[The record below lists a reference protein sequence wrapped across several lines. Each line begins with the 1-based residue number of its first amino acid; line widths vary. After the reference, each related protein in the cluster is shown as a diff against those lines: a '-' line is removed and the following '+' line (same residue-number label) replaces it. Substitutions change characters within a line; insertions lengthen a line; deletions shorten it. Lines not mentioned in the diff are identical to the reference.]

1 MTHTQT
7 TYTNRIALRA
17 GKKGARPAE
26 VGALASV
33 FEKSATEL
41 KQSKLLKCKQTL
53 QIATFNVRTLNRIGQ
68 LPELIASA
76 EEHKIDIICIQE
88 HRYTHTEDIKYHETG
103 NGWSL
108 ATVSAWKNSV
118 NAAVG
123 GVGLL
128 IGPRALKTLNS
139 IEKIQPRMMVAT
151 FNGNPRVTIVSC
163 YSPTNVSEENEI
175 VTFYD
180 ELSSLVRS
188 IPKHNMLVI
197 GGDMNAQIGK
207 NENNK
212 YSLHN
217 TSNRNGQHLTDFMIE
232 NRLACL
238 NTNYQKREGKLWTYT
253 YANNTKAQIDY
264 VLINKKWKN
273 SALNCEAYSSFE
285 GVSTDHRIVTAKI
298 RLSLRKNDKRTATTK
313 HYDFVNAHLEA
324 AAKYIPT
331 KIKTKYRVP
340 WETLAVREKRALVK
354 TASKNNRKNPTN
366 TNALKLK
373 TAQYQLAGIYIKEQT
388 EYIQNQIDKIRDSVE
403 DRQSRIAWQTIN
415 EVSRRKNTAKAKLK
429 AANQQERIKLWKQH
443 FENLLGNPP
452 KITHEPITRII
463 SKQLDIKLGPFT
475 QGELDSVLRKI
486 KNGKAAG
493 LDEIPPEVWKTRQ
506 FDDILLRHCN
516 AVYNQNPIDRW
527 TKGCI
532 LPFPKKGDL
541 GLAKNYRGITLTSI
555 AAKIYNALLRNR
567 IEPKIDNIL
576 RKNQNGFRRNR
587 STTSQI
593 LTIRRIL
600 EGVRAKN
607 LQATLIFVDFT
618 KAFDSIHRGKM
629 EQILLAYG
637 IPKETVAAITILYR
651 NTKVKVRSPDGDTEY
666 FDIVAGV
673 LQGDTLAP
681 YLFIICLD
689 YVLRTSIDKI
699 KENGFELTKK
709 RSRRYPATTI
719 TDADYADDIAIL
731 ANTPDQ
737 AETLLHS
744 LERAGASI
752 GLYVN
757 AHKTEYMCYNQT
769 GDISTLEGTPLK
781 LVDKFTYLGSSVEST
796 EKDIETRLTKAWTAI
811 NRLSTIWKSDLT
823 DKMKRSFFQAAVTSI
838 LLYGCTTWTLT
849 KRLEKKLDGNYTR
862 MLRAILNKSWQ
873 QHPTRHQLYG
883 HLPPITKTI

>member
-1 MTHTQT
+1 MGNFSGERKTCTSENSLQ
-7 TYTNRIALRA
+7 
-17 GKKGARPAE
+17 
-26 VGALASV
+26 
-33 FEKSATEL
+33 
-41 KQSKLLKCKQTL
+41 KL
-53 QIATFNVRTLNRIGQ
+53 
-68 LPELIASA
+68 S
-76 EEHKIDIICIQE
+76 
-88 HRYTHTEDIKYHETG
+88 
-103 NGWSL
+103 
-108 ATVSAWKNSV
+108 
-118 NAAVG
+118 
-123 GVGLL
+123 
-128 IGPRALKTLNS
+128 
-139 IEKIQPRMMVAT
+139 
-151 FNGNPRVTIVSC
+151 
-163 YSPTNVSEENEI
+163 
-175 VTFYD
+175 
-180 ELSSLVRS
+180 
-188 IPKHNMLVI
+188 
-197 GGDMNAQIGK
+197 
-207 NENNK
+207 
-212 YSLHN
+212 
-217 TSNRNGQHLTDFMIE
+217 
-232 NRLACL
+232 
-238 NTNYQKREGKLWTYT
+238 
-253 YANNTKAQIDY
+253 
-264 VLINKKWKN
+264 
-273 SALNCEAYSSFE
+273 
-285 GVSTDHRIVTAKI
+285 
-298 RLSLRKNDKRTATTK
+298 
-313 HYDFVNAHLEA
+313 
-324 AAKYIPT
+324 
-331 KIKTKYRVP
+331 
-340 WETLAVREKRALVK
+340 
-354 TASKNNRKNPTN
+354 KNPTS

-403 DRQSRIAWQTIN
+403 DRQTRIAWQTIN

-452 KITHEPITRII
+452 KITQELITRII
-463 SKQLDIKLGPFT
+463 SKQLDIKLRPFT
-475 QGELDSVLRKI
+475 LEELDSVLRKI
-486 KNGKAAG
+486 KNWKAAG

-527 TKGCI
+527 MKGCI

-541 GLAKNYRGITLTSI
+541 GLAKNYRGIILTSI
-555 AAKIYNALLRNR
+555 AAKIYYALLRNR
-567 IEPKIDNIL
+567 IEPKINIF
-576 RKNQNGFRRNR
+576 RKNQNSFRRNR

-737 AETLLHS
+737 AKTLLHS
-744 LERAGASI
+744 LERAAASI
-752 GLYVN
+752 DLYVN

-769 GDISTLEGTPLK
+769 GDISTREGTPLK

-796 EKDIETRLTKAWTAI
+796 ENDIKTR
-811 NRLSTIWKSDLT
+811 
-823 DKMKRSFFQAAVTSI
+823 
-838 LLYGCTTWTLT
+838 
-849 KRLEKKLDGNYTR
+849 
-862 MLRAILNKSWQ
+862 
-873 QHPTRHQLYG
+873 
-883 HLPPITKTI
+883 